1 MCTIYTYVCNFCSDF
16 VPAEKASIDEV
27 FLDLT
32 VPVRDIMLERYP
44 HLARIP
50 TNAPAGL
57 DTPLPPTPHIDWD
70 GRGIL
75 ITVYPESKDDA
86 ATESS
91 EQSPPRAEPPAT
103 WHDVALSIGAEL
115 MDELRSTVK
124 DTLGYTMSA
133 VSLAISR

>member
-1 MCTIYTYVCNFCSDF
+1 MTI
-16 VPAEKASIDEV
+16 EKASIDEV

-32 VPVRDIMLERYP
+32 IPARDIMLERYP
-44 HLARIP
+44 YLSQVPIDAS
-50 TNAPAGL
+50 AGL
-57 DTPLPPTPHIDWD
+57 DTPLPPAPHIDWD

-75 ITVYPESKDDA
+75 IPVYPESKDDA

-115 MDELRSTVK
+115 MNKLRSTVK
-124 DTLGYTMSA
+124 DTFGYTMSA